1 MNAIYARQSVEK
13 KDSLSIESQIEL
25 CRRFAGE
32 DALVFEDR
40 GFSGK
45 NVNRPAFSRLLL
57 AVEEGQVRK
66 LFVYRLDRFS
76 RSIADFSRLWELLER
91 RGVEFLSATEQ
102 FDTASPM
109 GRAMLHIVLVF
120 AQLERETTAA
130 RVRDNY
136 LHRFSLGQWPGGPPP
151 YGFRLA
157 KLREGGR
164 QVSTLAPDG
173 AQADTVREIFRRYA
187 QPEVSL
193 RALARSLTDG
203 GVPGPRRGSWDSAG
217 LSRLLRSPVYVR
229 ADGDV
234 YWYYLAQGLTAQQG
248 PEAFDGVHACAVLGR
263 RSGGGST
270 VSVSNHEGLV
280 DAPLWL
286 TVQEKLRQNRQLG
299 GRAGAHSWLTGLLKC
314 GGCGYAVRISRDGR
328 SGRFYLSCS
337 GRSNRSVCSRTISL
351 DLRELE
357 DAVAGEIAALL
368 AQCPPSAPAP
378 RTGADAAAILAL
390 DEKIARLLA
399 ALSESSAVSAAYIS
413 DEIDRLHRQQRAIL
427 ARAHPAPRAAP
438 LAFAALGRDEKR
450 LVAGVLIDRILLDGD
465 RVNILW
471 KL

>member
-13 KDSLSIESQIEL
+13 KDSLSIESQVEL

-57 AVEEGQVRK
+57 AVEEGQVGK

-102 FDTASPM
+102 FDTSSPM

-136 LHRFSLGQWPGGPPP
+136 LHRFALGQWPGGPAP
-151 YGFRLA
+151 YGFRLS
-157 KLREGGR
+157 KCREGGR
-164 QVSTLAPDG
+164 RVSTLTPDDR
-173 AQADTVREIFRRYA
+173 ADTVRAIFRRYA

-203 GVPGPRRGSWDSAG
+203 GVPGPRQGPWDSAG
-217 LSRLLRSPVYVR
+217 LSRLLRSPAYVR
-229 ADGDV
+229 ADEDV
-234 YWYYLAQGLTAQQG
+234 YWHYLAQGLTAQQG

-286 TVQEKLRQNRQLG
+286 AVQEKLRQNRQLG
-299 GRAGAHSWLTGLLKC
+299 RSSAGAHSWLTGLLKC
-314 GGCGYAVRISRDGR
+314 AGCGYAVRISRDGR

-337 GRSNRSVCSRTISL
+337 GRSNRAVCSRTIPL
-351 DLRELE
+351 DLRALE
-357 DAVAGEIAALL
+357 DAVADEITALL
-368 AQCPPSAPAP
+368 AQCPPDEPAFDA
-378 RTGADAAAILAL
+378 GADAALLAL
-390 DEKIARLLA
+390 DERIARLLA
-399 ALSESSAVSAAYIS
+399 ALSESRAVSAAYIS
-413 DEIDRLHRQQRAIL
+413 GEIDRLHQQR
-427 ARAHPAPRAAP
+427 RAVLERAAPAPRAAP
-438 LAFAALGRDEKR
+438 LSFAALCRDEKR
-450 LVAGVLIDRILLDGD
+450 LVAGVLIDRILLDGEQ
-465 RVNILW
+465 VNILW